1 MNRKQFL
8 SLATVATAA
17 LALPAVA
24 AAADPKSF
32 RALPRPVATDAGP
45 GKIEVVEFFWFGC
58 PHCFSLEPLI
68 DKWAARL
75 PADVEFRRQHVPFR
89 EKAHQQLYFT
99 LQSMDKDEPRYRDAV
114 FKAIHL
120 DNKRMTNARE
130 MISVL
135 QPLGVDPK
143 QFEETFTSFGV
154 RTKMQ
159 RADKLADAYGL
170 DGVPMLGVNGRYI
183 TAPSMAGS
191 NERALQ
197 VVDELIQMERKAA
210 R

>member
-1 MNRKQFL
+1 MNRKEFL
-8 SLATVATAA
+8 SLAAVVAG
-17 LALPAVA
+17 LALPGLGAS
-24 AAADPKSF
+24 ADPKTYRQLS
-32 RALPRPVATDAGP
+32 RPVGTDAAP

-68 DKWAARL
+68 DKWSSTL
-75 PADVEFRRQHVPFR
+75 PPDVEFRRLHVPFR

-99 LQSMDKDEPRYRDAV
+99 LQSMNKDEPKFRDAV
-114 FKAIHL
+114 FKAIHV
-120 DNKRMTNARE
+120 DNKRMLNSKE
-130 MISVL
+130 MVSVL
-135 QPLGVDPK
+135 APLGVDAK
-143 QFEETFTSFGV
+143 QFEDTFGSFGV

-170 DGVPMLGVNGRYI
+170 DGVPAIGVNGRYL

-191 NERALQ
+191 NERSLE
-197 VVDELIQMERKAA
+197 VVNELIAMERKAA

>member
-1 MNRKQFL
+1 MNRKRFL
-8 SLATVATAA
+8 SLAAVVAG
-17 LALPAVA
+17 LALPGVGSG
-24 AAADPKSF
+24 ADPKTYRQLS
-32 RALPRPVATDAGP
+32 RPVSTDAAP

-68 DKWAARL
+68 DKWSANL
-75 PADVEFRRQHVPFR
+75 PPDVEFRRQHVPFR

-99 LQSMDKDEPRYRDAV
+99 LQSMNKDEPKFRDAV
-114 FKAIHL
+114 FKAIHV
-120 DNKRMTNARE
+120 DNKRMLNSKE
-130 MISVL
+130 MVAVL
-135 QPLGVDPK
+135 APLGIDAKV
-143 QFEETFTSFGV
+143 FEDTFGSFGV

-170 DGVPMLGVNGRYI
+170 DGVPAIGVNGRYL

-191 NERALQ
+191 NERSLE
-197 VVDELIQMERKAA
+197 VVNELIAMERKAA